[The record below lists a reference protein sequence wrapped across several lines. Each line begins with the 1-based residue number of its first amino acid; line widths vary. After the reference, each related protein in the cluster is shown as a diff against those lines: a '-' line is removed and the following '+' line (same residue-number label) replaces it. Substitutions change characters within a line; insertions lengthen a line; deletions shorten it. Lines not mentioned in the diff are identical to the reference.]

1 MRAAVSLVVLACG
14 LAGCGTERVQPVD
27 PLAVKEP
34 KDWLRATEQRTGISI
49 EVPRSW
55 QRDFRPSPGLFR
67 IVSGAAQVSGWAYDR
82 TEPLPEDDAAI
93 AEAQDALVEEAKRR
107 NPTLKV
113 DSVRPRDVA
122 GAPGIEL
129 VGSQR
134 IEGAIIRTRSVH
146 FFHDGKEFVI
156 EALGPPEVFPKA
168 DRIVLE
174 RLLGSL
180 RFVEA
185 GN

>member
-1 MRAAVSLVVLACG
+1 MRAALSLISLTCCLAACG
-14 LAGCGTERVQPVD
+14 SERVEPVD

-34 KDWLRATEQRTGISI
+34 RDWLRATEQRTGISI

-82 TEPLPEDDAAI
+82 TEPVPQDAAAV
-93 AEAQDALVEEAKRR
+93 AEVQDALVAEAKKR

-113 DSVRPRDVA
+113 DSVRPRAVA
-122 GAPGIEL
+122 GAPGVEL
-129 VGSQR
+129 LGSQR
-134 IEGAIIRTRSVH
+134 IEGALIRTRSVH
-146 FFHDGKEFVI
+146 FFHDGREFVI
-156 EALGPPEVFPKA
+156 EALGPPDVFPKA
-168 DRIVLE
+168 DRIVLD

-180 RFVEA
+180 RFLEA
-185 GN
+185 GH